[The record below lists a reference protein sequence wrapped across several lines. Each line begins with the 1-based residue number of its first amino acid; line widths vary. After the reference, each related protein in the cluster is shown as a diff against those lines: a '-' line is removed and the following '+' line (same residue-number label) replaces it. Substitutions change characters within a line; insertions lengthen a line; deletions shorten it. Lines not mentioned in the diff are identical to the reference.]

1 MTCRL
6 ESNEGGVQIVIG
18 NVGQLPTGFSLARFP
33 GGVSGLG
40 LIRALLPRRSA
51 SLKIEQDDNR
61 VVATVA
67 IVPPGVTRLADT

>member
-1 MTCRL
+1 L
-6 ESNEGGVQIVIG
+6 VGGEDGVKVEIG
-18 NVGQLPTGFSLARFP
+18 NVGRLPAGFNLARFP

-67 IVPPGVTRLADT
+67 ILPPGVTRLADA